1 MSLVNDKSRLDNIIS
16 CLSGYDPEAMH
27 IETATEIICNLAKSY
42 KKSFNTEKVTLKNC
56 LGRVLCNDIIST
68 IDVPAQTNSAMDGF
82 AFSSKEFSRTNNG
95 CEERFELLVVGAVN
109 AGNLFNG
116 TVEPGECVKIMT
128 GAKMP
133 ADLDTVIPIEFIQQD
148 ERKISFSRK
157 AVSSR
162 ANCRELGEDLKKG
175 NVAVSKGRLLTP
187 SDLGLIASLGISSVD
202 VYKKIKIGYFSTGDE
217 LRSVGESLV
226 EGCIFDSNR
235 YSILGM
241 LKNLPVECIDL
252 GIVRDDIKELKDS
265 FYSLAEKT
273 DLIITSGGVSVGEA
287 DFTKKVMKEVGNVK
301 FWKIAMRPG
310 RPMAVGEIFK
320 KDINDKSPVILFG
333 LPGNPVAV
341 MVTFY
346 SLVLPAIHALAG
358 NESFKIKTIKLPT
371 ITHIKKKKG
380 RTEFRRG
387 VLVHKGDNVFVEQ
400 QVNQGSG
407 ILSSMSKA
415 DCFLVLGHDDSEY
428 EAGEN
433 VPVMI
438 FNGLF

>member
-1 MSLVNDKSRLDNIIS
+1 MSLFIDKSKLDNIIS

-27 IETATEIICNLAKSY
+27 IETAKEIICDLAKSY
-42 KKSFNTEKVTLKNC
+42 KKKFNTEKVMLGNC
-56 LGRVLCNDIIST
+56 LGRILAKDIIST

-95 CEERFELLVVGAVN
+95 CKDQFELLVVGAVN
-109 AGNLFNG
+109 AGGLFTG
-116 TVEPGECVKIMT
+116 KIEAGECIKIMT

-133 ADLDTVIPIEFIQQD
+133 ADLDTVIPIEFIQK
-148 ERKISFSRK
+148 EEKKIIFSRK
-157 AVSSR
+157 AVSSK

-187 SDLGLIASLGISSVD
+187 SDMGLIASLGISSVD

-217 LRSVGESLV
+217 LRSVGENLV

-241 LKNLPVECIDL
+241 LKSLPVECIDL
-252 GIVRDDIKELKDS
+252 GIVRDDIKELKDTFS
-265 FYSLAEKT
+265 SLAEKT

-287 DFTKKVMKEVGNVK
+287 DFTKQVMKEVGNVK

-320 KDINDKSPVILFG
+320 KNIQDKAPVVLFG

-358 NESFKIKTIKLPT
+358 NENFTSKTIKLPT

-387 VLVHKGDNVFVEQ
+387 KLVHRGDDVFVEQ

-428 EAGEN
+428 KPGEN
-433 VPVMI
+433 VPVMM